1 MKSAAITTLPVSAVE
16 PSPTNPRKTFAP
28 EKITQLA
35 DTIKAQGR
43 ILQKLLVRPWPGRE
57 GVYECVDGARRRLAA
72 LQLGLDTVP
81 VDVLELTDAQVI
93 EIQLITG
100 ETGEPLSPL
109 EEAEGFQ
116 TALAL
121 KDPASGEPCFTL
133 RSLADKLGC
142 GHNHIQQRI
151 SLLKLPSDVRKM
163 VSAGTLAPR
172 TANLLTRVAGKTALA
187 AAISEVVYPRHSDT
201 PLGYREAEAL
211 IHEKFMVSLRKAPF
225 DPSDA
230 TLDGPEGQPLACAV
244 CPLKTGNDV
253 ERFGEGDKNT
263 CTNPTCYR
271 TKANLHWDR
280 TKAKAASQK
289 QRVLS
294 DEEAAE
300 VFEKNSPT
308 VQIAFSS
315 PYVDIHA
322 KPTYRHVANEVED
335 KNLPTW
341 AELIESAAEKKGIKV
356 PVVLARDRDGKQWE
370 LVQLTLA
377 IEAARALGEN
387 YFKKVP
393 ASESLSTKDRV
404 DRDLVRSTVR
414 ATDDFEARKKAEA
427 AANKLRN
434 HTNIAGLNQ
443 IFTQLVGDLPS
454 YTMLRTVEGLLE
466 TVAFDLAGRDGLELI
481 AKTFGLKL
489 TGGDFELDDAVGKWI
504 DELSKSE
511 KFAALVV
518 LLVVQP
524 MRFKGIEADGF
535 KRVAQI
541 LNVDVSAIE
550 QQVAADLA
558 PKKKAKAEK
567 PKKLSP
573 EEIEATVRKLHGE
586 GKALVEIYLATHI
599 SKRVI
604 GKIIAKIE
612 AASGGGKKK
621 GAKK

>member
-187 AAISEVVYPRHSDT
+187 AAISEVVYPRHSDM

-230 TLDGPEGQPLACAV
+230 TLDGPEGAPLACAV

-280 TKAKAASQK
+280 TKAKAASQN

-427 AANKLRN
+427 AANKLR
-434 HTNIAGLNQ
+434 
-443 IFTQLVGDLPS
+443 
-454 YTMLRTVEGLLE
+454 
-466 TVAFDLAGRDGLELI
+466 
-481 AKTFGLKL
+481 AKTNALALRELGCMLGDFDFSAIAPELVDALIEISLDYAGQDGVAQIASAYGIKSK
-489 TGGDFELDDAVGKWI
+489 GGDFAMADAFDAWLKKI
-504 DELSKSE
+504 APASR
-511 KFAALVV
+511 FVV
-518 LLVVQP
+518 LVQLLVAAP
-524 MRFKGIEADGF
+524 MRFKGVEAEGF
-535 KRVAQI
+535 ARVAKI
-541 LNVDVSAIE
+541 AGV
-550 QQVAADLA
+550 DLA
-558 PKKKAKAEK
+558 VIKAVVAEEIAPKNKAKAEK

-612 AASGGGKKK
+612 AASVGGKKK